1 MRARAVFAAILI
13 VIAIRCVP
21 GQLGI
26 VDVGAVIPPM
36 ALKSTPEAGYEYSS
50 PTPTFTA
57 TPSPTPTPTPGPPTP
72 GPGEP
77 VPLAPLPPVPESKPG
92 RDIDHQVPYRRGG

>member
-1 MRARAVFAAILI
+1 MRGRTVLAAVLT

-21 GQLGI
+21 GRLGVVNVGEI
-26 VDVGAVIPPM
+26 VPPM
-36 ALKSTPEAGYEYSS
+36 ALKSTPEPGYEYRS

-57 TPSPTPTPTPGPPTP
+57 TPSPTLTPTPVSPTP

-77 VPLAPLPPVPESKPG
+77 VPLPLLPPVPELPLEANAITSA
-92 RDIDHQVPYRRGG
+92 